1 MDWEKLL
8 EDLVNSRKRNKTIT
22 VTRPSGS
29 SSSINQYPI
38 SYDFASLYP
47 SQIQSY
53 GRYDRRPIKRKL
65 KIKKILNG

>member
-8 EDLVNSRKRNKTIT
+8 EDLVNRRSKTT
-22 VTRPSGS
+22 TAVRPSGS
-29 SSSINQYPI
+29 SSSFQGNVI

-47 SQIQSY
+47 SQMQSY
-53 GRYDRRPIKRKL
+53 GRYDRRAIMRKM

>member
-8 EDLVNSRKRNKTIT
+8 EDLVNSRNSRKRSKTIT
-22 VTRPSGS
+22 AIRPSGS
-29 SSSINQYPI
+29 SSSVF
-38 SYDFASLYP
+38 SYDFTSLYP
-47 SQIQSY
+47 SQMQSY